1 MSRTNKGLLIIG
13 CVIFLLVGVISL
25 TRFYPT
31 TAAQTTERSGII
43 TVSGDALVTA
53 APDIAYITLGV
64 ETRDQSAENA
74 SDQNA
79 EIMTNVIKALK
90 DFGITDQEITTSGYY
105 IYSYQ
110 EADRTSDPIKY
121 YTVYTVRNQV
131 NIQTTKLE
139 DVGTIIDL
147 AVKAGANQV
156 QGITFD
162 TVNKAELQLKALQ
175 NAVRQ
180 ARQKAEAAAVGAGV
194 TIKEV
199 VSITEQSD
207 AYAPYTEA
215 LAFRASAA
223 DAAKTPITPGDVEIR
238 ARVVVEYKF
247 Q

>member
-1 MSRTNKGLLIIG
+1 M
-13 CVIFLLVGVISL
+13 
-25 TRFYPT
+25 
-31 TAAQTTERSGII
+31 
-43 TVSGDALVTA
+43 
-53 APDIAYITLGV
+53 
-64 ETRDQSAENA
+64 
-74 SDQNA
+74 
-79 EIMTNVIKALK
+79 
-90 DFGITDQEITTSGYY
+90 
-105 IYSYQ
+105 
-110 EADRTSDPIKY
+110 
-121 YTVYTVRNQV
+121 RNQV

-199 VSITEQSD
+199 YLLLNR
-207 AYAPYTEA
+207 AMLMLYTEA

-238 ARVVVEYKF
+238 AG
-247 Q
+247 